1 MGRKPTIDR
10 LPPEVRARVQK
21 HLRENRLTLDE
32 LIADLQQAFPT
43 LSATGKLPTR
53 SSVHR
58 YSLGVREIVAHE
70 RDMVV
75 AAEALVGELG
85 DNFDAKSGALLA
97 QAVTTLASKR
107 AMQAIEASNTGKV
120 MDISDVLD
128 LARAAKTA
136 QEARSLNLKER
147 RSVADE
153 ARRKLLEEQK
163 AKLDAMGS
171 KGGVTEETKRA
182 IREALGIV

>member
-1 MGRKPTIDR
+1 MGRKSSIDR
-10 LPPEVRARVQK
+10 LPAEVRARIQK
-21 HLRENRLTLDE
+21 HLRDNRLTLDE
-32 LIADLQQAFPT
+32 LIADLRHEFPS
-43 LSATGKLPTR
+43 LAATGELPSR
-53 SSVHR
+53 SAVQRHSE
-58 YSLGVREIVAHE
+58 GVREIVAHE
-70 RDMVV
+70 REMAV
-75 AAEALVGELG
+75 AAEALVANLG
-85 DNFDAKSGALLA
+85 DNFDSKSGALLA

-107 AMQAIEASNTGKV
+107 AFQAIEATSNGEV

-153 ARRKLLEEQK
+153 ARRKLLEEQR

-171 KGGVTEETKRA
+171 KGGVTEDTKKA